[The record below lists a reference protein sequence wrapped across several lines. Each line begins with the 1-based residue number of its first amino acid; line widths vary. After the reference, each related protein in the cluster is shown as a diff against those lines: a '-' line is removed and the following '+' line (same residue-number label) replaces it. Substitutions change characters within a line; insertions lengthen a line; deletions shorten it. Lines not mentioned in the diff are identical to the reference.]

1 MESNLYR
8 YIIRRSAK
16 LQLFLIAMIF
26 GLALLNPYMLS
37 LTKRIINEAIGKG
50 DFGALLWLCGAFL
63 GAVLASGALKY
74 VRQNVEGLISER
86 MLRNLRSEL
95 YDRILRFP
103 LPHFRNTSTGQL
115 VAMIL
120 GEVEDLGSFF
130 GEAFSVPAFQG
141 SMLIGTLAFMVWQN
155 PWMAVAALA
164 LFPVQLYFVRKL
176 QRRVTQ
182 LARERVRMVRGLS
195 DNIQESVG
203 GIQEI
208 VANDTVAYE
217 STGFRRRLQ
226 RIFEVRLK
234 IYNLKYLVKWINNF
248 LEKFG
253 QFALLLIGGYLIIQ
267 YPGSFDVGG
276 LVAFLQAYNQLNE
289 PWRELINHFQLR
301 ENARV
306 KYEQVIANFDP
317 PGLRPEFA
325 LEERLPEPLPELT
338 GRYDLRNAT
347 VHLDSSVRALDQLQ
361 LAVPAQHH
369 VAVVGTSGSGK
380 TTLTLVL
387 ARLYGYTG
395 TVLLDETELIELP
408 PGVAG
413 RQIAFAGTE
422 SRLFTGTVY
431 ENLIY
436 GLRHHRSGIPADD
449 AEWLDLAAAGAAD
462 AVALVGSVLETVR
475 VVGLDD
481 DLFGLG
487 LRSTVDAAARPA
499 IAERILGA
507 RRLVAER
514 FEGEG
519 REAVVEFFDRERFA
533 HYATIGENILFG
545 HSPRAELALDR
556 LAESPHFRQVIADA
570 DLRDDLLRLGVEIA
584 REMVEIFRDISPD
597 NELFANFS
605 LITAAELPE
614 YARLVARLER
624 STAEALPAADQQRLI
639 ALSLRLIPARHRLGT
654 IEEPFRAKIVAARHR
669 FAEILPEHLREG
681 FAQYDRERFF
691 AGGTLLE
698 NILFGKVVAT
708 SSLAVKK
715 VNAIVEEVIVANG
728 LRDVILEAGL
738 EYPVGL
744 MGGRLSPAQRQ
755 KVVLARALLKRPQ
768 ILILDQAVSAL
779 EPDKRSEVHQRLTTA
794 MKGRTIVAVVERLDL
809 ARYYDQVVVLDAG
822 KVVQAG
828 TYAEL
833 ASREGVFRH
842 LATQAGIPT

>member
-8 YIIRRSAK
+8 YIIRRSAR
-16 LQLFLIAMIF
+16 LQVFLIAMIF

-37 LTKRIINEAIGKG
+37 LTKGIINEAIGKG

-141 SMLIGTLAFMVWQN
+141 SMLIGTLSFMVWQN

-208 VANDTVAYE
+208 VANHTVAYE

-317 PGLRPEFA
+317 PGLRPEFE

-347 VHLDSSVRALDQLQ
+347 VNLDSSIRALDQIQ

-369 VAVVGTSGSGK
+369 VAVVGTAGSGK

-395 TVLLDETELIELP
+395 TVLLDSTELIELP

-436 GLRHHRSGIPADD
+436 GLRHHRGGIPADD
-449 AEWLDLAAAGAAD
+449 AEWLDLTAAGAAD
-462 AVALVGSVLETVR
+462 PAALLGSVLETVR
-475 VVGLDD
+475 LVGLDD

-487 LRSTVDAAARPA
+487 LRSTIDAAARPA

-519 REAVVEFFDRERFA
+519 REAVVEFFDLERFA

-545 HSPRAELALDR
+545 HSPRPELALDR
-556 LAESPHFRQVIADA
+556 LAESPPFRQVIVDA

-584 REMVEIFRDISPD
+584 REMVDIFRDISPD

-605 LITAAELPE
+605 LITATELPE

-624 STAEALPAADQQRLI
+624 SAADALPAADQERLI

-691 AGGTLLE
+691 TGGTLLE

-794 MKGRTIVAVVERLDL
+794 MKGRTIVAVVERPDL

-833 ASREGVFRH
+833 ASREGIFRH